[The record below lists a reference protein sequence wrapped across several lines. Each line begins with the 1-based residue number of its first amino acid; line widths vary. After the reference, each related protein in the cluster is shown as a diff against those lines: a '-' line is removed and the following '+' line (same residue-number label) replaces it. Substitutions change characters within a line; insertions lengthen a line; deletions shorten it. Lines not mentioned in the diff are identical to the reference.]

1 VGRLDHSNIV
11 TVHDVGKEH
20 DLAYM
25 AMDYVPGESL
35 DAWTH
40 RSTLLPVWEV
50 LEAAAQVADAL
61 AYAHG
66 RKVVHRDI
74 KPSNI
79 IYDRASGLAKIT
91 DFGVARMLDSNRTRT
106 GTILGSPSYMSPEQV
121 AGNKV
126 DGRSDLFSLGTT
138 LYQLLSGS
146 LPFRGD
152 SVANVMY
159 QIANAKTPPLRK
171 ARQGLPASVTRL
183 VMRALQKD
191 PGKRFVSGADMA
203 AAIRKCRAQLRGGR
217 RKTA

>member
-1 VGRLDHSNIV
+1 MPLAMALSGDGATLYVASHRSGQPDRGPTYEADPV
-11 TVHDVGKEH
+11 EDEH
-20 DLAYM
+20 DLAII
-25 AMDYVPGESL
+25 DL
-35 DAWTH
+35 
-40 RSTLLPVWEV
+40 
-50 LEAAAQVADAL
+50 AA
-61 AYAHG
+61 
-66 RKVVHRDI
+66 
-74 KPSNI
+74 
-79 IYDRASGLAKIT
+79 RA
-91 DFGVARMLDSNRTRT
+91 RT

-121 AGNKV
+121 AGSKV

-203 AAIRKCRAQLRGGR
+203 TAIRKCRAQLRGGR